1 MRRDMTIA
9 ERKFWFECL
18 RDLPF
23 KFRRQRPLG
32 KFIVDIYCAELK
44 LIIEIDGDSH
54 FNDVAEIYDRERT
67 SFLNDLGYQVLRYTN
82 ADVVGN
88 IDAVKMDV
96 AKYLER

>member
-1 MRRDMTIA
+1 MRRDMTPA

-23 KFRRQRPLG
+23 KFRRQRPIG
-32 KFIVDIYCAELK
+32 KFIVDFYCAELK

-54 FNDVAEIYDRERT
+54 FNEVAEIYDRERT

>member
-9 ERKFWFECL
+9 ERKFWFECS

-32 KFIVDIYCAELK
+32 KFIVDFYCAELK

-88 IDAVKMDV
+88 IDAVKVDV